1 VEEAME
7 MVQRVRKT
15 DLARNTRQ
23 VIRDVLR
30 GKTAV
35 VESHGQPEVAIV
47 DVTDYYLQRAALAY
61 FTQPPE
67 VSQERG
73 LSDQEVEQ
81 AETEQDRYNL
91 VLAYYLGEVISLGRA
106 AELLELSWLD
116 LRLRLARL
124 GIPMRLGPQSKE
136 EILVEIEAMK
146 KWEQP

>member
-1 VEEAME
+1 ME

-124 GIPMRLGPQSKE
+124 GIPMRLGPQTKE